1 MVRTV
6 RELAGQATSRR
17 GMYPLALTVLC
28 TILFL
33 TFLDNTIVS
42 VALGSIWTTM
52 HTTVAQLQW
61 VVGAYALTF
70 ASAMLAF
77 GMVGDEFGRKR
88 VMLTGAGVFCA
99 GSVLSALA
107 PNIGVL
113 IAGRAIMGLGAA
125 ASEPGTLSMLRQI
138 YTDERIRAR
147 AVGVWVAVSALAL
160 AFGPVI
166 GGLLVSAWDWR
177 LIFWFNLAFGLT
189 ALIAAAKVLPES
201 SDPTAHRVDIGGFV
215 LGAACLTALSVAVI
229 DAETDG
235 FGSLIVIV
243 LLFVAAAAAVA
254 FVWQER
260 RAPHPLLDLKYLRVP
275 RFLTGNVV
283 ALCAYFATFAVFFFT
298 ALYLAEVAGYQGY
311 KIAAV
316 FVPMTAMMIVAAL
329 LAGRWVT
336 TAGARWSILLGCAL
350 FGAGLMLTTA
360 TLSPHPSYGPLVLT
374 LALTGFGIGATLVP
388 VTASAMSAVP
398 AERSGMAAS
407 AVNTSR
413 EIGAVTGVSVLGAL
427 VIGQLLSNLTI
438 AMNHYKIPT
447 NDNGFNYQA
456 FAVKEVLTGGITSGA
471 GSAGAAG
478 LGQSNLIAEMTNA
491 AYSAF
496 YDGLHA
502 ALFLSAF
509 LVFAAGLFA
518 WWNLGRKYPPTAP
531 RHQSGAGSQ
540 PGVPG
545 YGPPPGAGYPPQPGY
560 QPPAD
565 QQPGPGPQPGYGPPG
580 F

>member
-6 RELAGQATSRR
+6 RDLAGQAAARRDRTS
-17 GMYPLALTVLC
+17 LALTVLC

-42 VALGSIWTTM
+42 VALGNIWNTM
-52 HTTVAQLQW
+52 HTSVAQLQW

-77 GMVGDEFGRKR
+77 GMIGDEFGRKR

-99 GSVLSALA
+99 GSVLSAVA

-138 YTDERIRAR
+138 YTDERLRAR

-166 GGLLVSAWDWR
+166 GGILVGAWSWR
-177 LIFWFNLAFGLT
+177 AIFWFNLVFGLA
-189 ALIAAAKVLPES
+189 ALIAAVIVLPES
-201 SDPTAHRVDIGGFV
+201 SDPTAHRVDIRGAV
-215 LGAACLTALSVAVI
+215 LGAACLTALSFAVI

-235 FGSLIVIV
+235 FSALIVIV
-243 LLFVAAAAAVA
+243 LLCVAAAAAVA

-260 RAPHPLLDLKYLRVP
+260 RAPHPLLDLRYLRVP

-298 ALYLAEVAGYQGY
+298 ALYLAEVAGYSGY
-311 KIAAV
+311 KIAGV
-316 FVPMTAMMIVAAL
+316 YLTMTALMIVSAL

-336 TAGARWSILLGCAL
+336 TAGARWSILVGCAL
-350 FGAGLMLTTA
+350 FGAGLMLTTL
-360 TLSPHPSYGPLVLT
+360 TLSPHPSYAPLILT
-374 LALTGFGIGATLVP
+374 LAVTGFGIGATLVP
-388 VTASAMSAVP
+388 VTTSALSAVP

-427 VIGQLLSNLTI
+427 VIGQLLTNLGA
-438 AMNHYKIPT
+438 AMARYHIPT
-447 NDNGFNYQA
+447 NYHGINYQA
-456 FAVKEVLTGGITSGA
+456 LAIHTVLTGGISSGASSA
-471 GSAGAAG
+471 GSAAI
-478 LGQSNLIAEMTNA
+478 GQGSIITEMTDA
-491 AYSAF
+491 AYGAF
-496 YDGLHA
+496 YSGLHA

-518 WWNLGRKYPPTAP
+518 FWNLGRTYRATAA
-531 RHQSGAGSQ
+531 RHDSRAQRQ
-540 PGVPG
+540 PDMPG
-545 YGPPPGAGYPPQPGY
+545 YGQPGI
-560 QPPAD
+560 
-565 QQPGPGPQPGYGPPG
+565 
-580 F
+580 

>member
-6 RELAGQATSRR
+6 RGLAGQATTRR

-52 HTTVAQLQW
+52 HTTVAELQW

-88 VMLTGAGVFCA
+88 VMLTGAAVFCA
-99 GSVLSALA
+99 GSVLSAVA

-160 AFGPVI
+160 AFGPVV
-166 GGLLVSAWDWR
+166 GGLLVSIWDWR
-177 LIFWFNLAFGLT
+177 LIFWFNLVFGLA
-189 ALIAAAKVLPES
+189 ALVAAVKVLPES
-201 SDPTAHRVDIGGFV
+201 SDPTAHRVDIGGTV
-215 LGAACLTALSVAVI
+215 LGAACLTALSIAVI

-235 FGSLIVIV
+235 FSALIVIV
-243 LLFVAAAAAVA
+243 LLIVAAAAAAA

-283 ALCAYFATFAVFFFT
+283 ALVAYFATFAVFFFT
-298 ALYLAEVAGYQGY
+298 ALYLAEVAGYPGW
-311 KIAAV
+311 KIAGV
-316 FVPMTAMMIVAAL
+316 YLPMTAMMIVSAL

-336 TAGARWSILLGCAL
+336 TAGARWSILVGCAL
-350 FGAGLMLTTA
+350 FGAGLMLTTT
-360 TLSPHPSYGPLVLT
+360 TLSIHPSYGPLVLT

-388 VTASAMSAVP
+388 LTASAMSAVP

-413 EIGAVTGVSVLGAL
+413 EIGAVTGVAVLGAL
-427 VIGQLLSNLTI
+427 VIGQMLDNFTVALNHYQIPPAFRTI
-438 AMNHYKIPT
+438 AINLI
-447 NDNGFNYQA
+447 
-456 FAVKEVLTGGITSGA
+456 LTGGIHGGA
-471 GSAGAAG
+471 SSVGSAA
-478 LGQSNLIAEMTNA
+478 LGEGKLVADMTNA
-491 AYSAF
+491 AYGAF
-496 YDGLHA
+496 YNGIHA

-518 WWNLGRKYPPTAP
+518 FWNLGRKYPATAP
-531 RHQSGAGSQ
+531 RHQARQDSQ
-540 PGVPG
+540 PGAPR
-545 YGPPPGAGYPPQPGY
+545 YEPPPGAGYQPQPGY
-560 QPPAD
+560 QPPAG
-565 QQPGPGPQPGYGPPG
+565 QPGGLPQEGYGPPG